1 MKEFIFNIIHWI
13 TFIHSTFHSLQQA
26 KLQFSLQNEVV
37 PLTSKHLQNFPG
49 KKPFLSSP
57 FPYLTTPTEC
67 FVFPPDAWP
76 FSFSNASHFDLLCA
90 CNHEPLGNWS
100 ISAYSLFRIL
110 SSTAMVLHGDSLS
123 FSYTSAR
130 RSVFLHTMVG
140 WLVSSILSAVNRQ
153 ASFVS
158 KASQTKH

>member
-1 MKEFIFNIIHWI
+1 MNTAENKIVPLQHN
-13 TFIHSTFHSLQQA
+13 SLNSIDTSHFYSLRQV
-26 KLQFSLQNEVV
+26 KLQFPVQNEVV

-49 KKPFLSSP
+49 KKSFLSSP

-76 FSFSNASHFDLLCA
+76 FSFSNASYSDLLCA

-100 ISAYSLFRIL
+100 VSAYSLFRIL
-110 SSTAMVLHGDSLS
+110 SSTAMVFHGDSLR

-130 RSVFLHTMVG
+130 RSVLLHTMVG
-140 WLVSSILSAVNRQ
+140 WPVSSKLPAID
-153 ASFVS
+153 
-158 KASQTKH
+158 SQTTSQ